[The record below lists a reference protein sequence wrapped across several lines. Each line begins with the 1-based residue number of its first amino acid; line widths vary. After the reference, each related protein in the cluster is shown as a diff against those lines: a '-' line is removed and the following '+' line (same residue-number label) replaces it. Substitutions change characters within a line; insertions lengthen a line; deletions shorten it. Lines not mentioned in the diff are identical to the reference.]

1 MKHHHAEYNQKHT
14 AGGEPGAHDDKTK
27 GEEHKDAPPTAPTK
41 APGTLFLKNK
51 LKASMQSEAGVR
63 LYF

>member
-1 MKHHHAEYNQKHT
+1 VKHHHAEYNQKHT

-41 APGTLFLKNK
+41 APGTLFLKNS
-51 LKASMQSEAGVR
+51 LQA
-63 LYF
+63 